1 MCRIKLKSTL
11 NLILIS
17 AIWQNPS
24 GTPDQAKAQIPQEIT
39 TTQPQADLCDRHRIL
54 AEVGA
59 IAHIEL
65 LQCQE
70 AIKPQPPAIEKTNQY
85 YICERLKI
93 LYKEG
98 AIAANTLNSCQT
110 TQNTA
115 NSLEQLRQQYLR
127 FKLLRNEGAIAE
139 IEMLNAERLYLEALK
154 QSLTTPKPAQT
165 HKSSTK

>member
-1 MCRIKLKSTL
+1 MYRIRLKSTL
-11 NLILIS
+11 KLILIS

-24 GTPDQAKAQIPQEIT
+24 GTLDQAKAQTPQEIII
-39 TTQPQADLCDRHRIL
+39 TQPQADLCDRHRIL
-54 AEVGA
+54 VEAGA

-70 AIKPQPPAIEKTNQY
+70 AIKPQPPAIDKTNQQ

-110 TQNTA
+110 PQNTA
-115 NSLEQLRQQYLR
+115 SSLEQLRQQYLR
-127 FKLLRNEGAIAE
+127 FKLLRNEGAVAE
-139 IEMLNAERLYLEALK
+139 IEMLNAEFLYLQALK
-154 QSLTTPKPAQT
+154 QSLTTPSPPQS
-165 HKSSTK
+165 HKSSAK